1 MNEIALHR
9 GNTYNAIENSIE
21 SIFFDAVS
29 KSLIN
34 GLGSMVDQGIVYE
47 VDIIAVKPFVVFHS
61 PEDLAQDVFDSD
73 IDITGKKVW
82 NLDRTEIEN
91 CRYRGTESM
100 PMVLTELLEIAKTRG
115 AKLYLDI
122 KVPKI
127 MDSLSMSNSIRE
139 LCDIVKVYANHGIID
154 SIFCFNSFTILSINR
169 YLLENGMKGMISIGM
184 FCSQYLSS
192 EPLNF
197 YYHKLLYQLL
207 EPNLIS
213 YQKEIVRDESYKHY
227 MKYFYDEGK
236 DKQTRRS
243 YIWTIHRN
251 DLPDYQDLLERYG
264 LIPVIDMF
272 NR

>member
-1 MNEIALHR
+1 M
-9 GNTYNAIENSIE
+9 
-21 SIFFDAVS
+21 IFH
-29 KSLIN
+29 N
-34 GLGSMVDQGIVYE
+34 
-47 VDIIAVKPFVVFHS
+47 

-73 IDITGKKVW
+73 IDIAGKEVW
-82 NLDRTEIEN
+82 NLDTTEIEN
-91 CRYRGTESM
+91 CRYRGTKSK
-100 PMVLTELLEIAKTRG
+100 PIVLMELLEIAKTRG

-122 KVPKI
+122 KVPKVKVT
-127 MDSLSMSNSIRE
+127 DSPSLSNGIRG
-139 LCDIVKVYANHGIID
+139 LCDIIKVYANHGIID

-197 YYHKLLYQLL
+197 CYHKLLYQLL

-213 YQKEIVRDESYKHY
+213 YQKEIVSDESYKHY
-227 MKYFYDEGK
+227 MKYFHDEEK
-236 DKQTRRS
+236 DKHTRRS

-251 DLPDYQDLLERYG
+251 DLPDYHDLLERYG